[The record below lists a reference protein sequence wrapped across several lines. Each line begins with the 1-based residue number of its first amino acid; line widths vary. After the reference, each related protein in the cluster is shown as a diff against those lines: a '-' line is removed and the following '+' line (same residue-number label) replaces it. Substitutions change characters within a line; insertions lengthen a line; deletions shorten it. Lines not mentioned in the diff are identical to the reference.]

1 MRQWVDPEPLLIMP
15 GSYVGFGFGA
25 IQGGLFLP
33 FAKKSGNFDRL
44 VVAEIEPE
52 IIEGVRANKGSYSF
66 NIAHADRVEFVT
78 VDGIEVLN
86 PTLAD
91 DREILVHAIAEA
103 GELGNRPAQFSSL

>member
-33 FAKKSGNFDRL
+33 FAENSGNFDRL

-52 IIEGVRANKGSYSF
+52 IIEGVRQTR
-66 NIAHADRVEFVT
+66 DLT
-78 VDGIEVLN
+78 VL
-86 PTLAD
+86 TLPMLTGWNLS
-91 DREILVHAIAEA
+91 RWMGLRCLTQPWQMIGKSLSMQLPA
-103 GELGNRPAQFSSL
+103 GELATALPSFHL